1 MTFQITP
8 SLNTQSCNK
17 GLLVARDFCFWKV
30 WAAGPVHEKV
40 RHPFILRPQFLQF
53 LGIWLEKSG
62 SRNLVWE
69 KVVVQKKRW
78 FYPLNPHFFRLEKSG
93 WPEKNIRVWRT
104 TSLEPLLYT
113 FLENRLQNKWSSG
126 APTLPHGERTS
137 SKVVGMMFPL
147 VEIGL
152 RPGFPGF
159 F

>member
-1 MTFQITP
+1 M
-8 SLNTQSCNK
+8 
-17 GLLVARDFCFWKV
+17 
-30 WAAGPVHEKV
+30 V
-40 RHPFILRPQFLQF
+40 RE
-53 LGIWLEKSG
+53 IWFEKSG
-62 SRNLVWE
+62 SRNLVREKWLTRKKGGFIPYIQIFSGSR
-69 KVVVQKKRW
+69 KVVDQKKISE
-78 FYPLNPHFFRLEKSG
+78 FE
-93 WPEKNIRVWRT
+93 
-104 TSLEPLLYT
+104 EPLLYT